1 MVSSADVRRRR
12 GPARWRAPWSIA
24 LAGVVALALAV
35 GISTSGAAPAK
46 QVAGTKSTAVGG
58 TLTWA
63 IQTNPASLFDAYYFS
78 AEGSQIFSLVQDHIL
93 APGTFGQ
100 PTTGAGS
107 VVSTWKAVTPTKYVY
122 TIKPGIKFS
131 DGSPLTAADVAFS
144 MNVHRDPKTGSK
156 MGDFFGNVVSIA
168 NRGNKVTV
176 VLKKADSNWQFTPAA
191 SPGLVYSQK
200 DYRAKGASFG
210 TPGGMPIGTGPY
222 KFSEFTPNS
231 RVVLV
236 RNPYYKGKK
245 YPWNKIVFPV
255 IPDEQARLL
264 ALQSGQIDGTFAVPN
279 NSIATWT
286 KAPNMKVGTYVSGG
300 WRGFSI
306 DVEDGPFQ
314 DVHVRRAIA
323 YSLNKPDINEAL
335 TSSRGKVLAGLPP
348 LIFLKGLLPAAE
360 INAALKKV
368 QTYDYSVANAKS
380 ELAKSAYPKGF
391 STTLN
396 VPAGCA
402 ACLLLSQVLSAGAG
416 KIGINI
422 NLNMMP
428 GPQRFQVIL
437 DHKPHLGIQVLGQA
451 PDSPHPMQYL
461 DLLYTSAHAQPGYEN
476 SANYKNPTV
485 DKLIEAGLA
494 TSDLKVSAR
503 DALKVMQIASNDVP
517 YIPVFMFPGAWAVK
531 PGWEFK
537 SSLGPFFYNQL
548 WLQHLVAK

>member
-1 MVSSADVRRRR
+1 MMVSNADVRRPGSR
-12 GPARWRAPWSIA
+12 PHAKAAWLVA
-24 LAGVVALALAV
+24 LAGVIAAVLTV
-35 GISTSGAAPAK
+35 GIGTSGAAPAK
-46 QVAGTKSTAVGG
+46 PAQGSAVGG

-63 IQTNPASLFDAYYFS
+63 LQTNPASLFDAYYFS
-78 AEGSQIFSLVQDHIL
+78 AEGSTFFSLVQDHIL

-100 PTTGAGS
+100 PTTGEGS
-107 VVSTWKAVTPTKYVY
+107 VTQTWKAVSPTRYEY
-122 TIKPGIKFS
+122 TIKSGIKFS

-156 MGDFFGNVVSIA
+156 MGDFFGNVVSIS
-168 NRGNKVTV
+168 NRGNKVIV
-176 VLKKADSNWQFTPAA
+176 ILKNPDSNWQFTPAA
-191 SPGLVYSQK
+191 SPGLVYSEK
-200 DYRAKGASFG
+200 DYRAKGANFG
-210 TPGGMPIGTGPY
+210 TPSGMPLGTGPY
-222 KFSEFTPNS
+222 KFAEFTPNS

-245 YPWNKIVFPV
+245 YPWDKIVFPI

-279 NSIATWT
+279 NSIGTWL
-286 KAPNMKVGTYVSGG
+286 KVPSLKVGTYVSGG
-300 WRGFSI
+300 WRGFSL

-314 DVHVRRAIA
+314 DVHVRRALA

-335 TSSRGKVLAGLPP
+335 ASSRGVVLDGLPP
-348 LIFLKGLLPAAE
+348 LLFIKGLLPAAE
-360 INAALKKV
+360 VNAALKKV
-368 QTYDYSVANAKS
+368 AKYPYSVDDAKS

-391 STTLN
+391 NTTLN
-396 VPAGCA
+396 VPTGCA
-402 ACLLLSQVLSAGAG
+402 ACLLLSQVLAQGAS

-422 NLNMMP
+422 DLNMMP

-476 SANYKNPTV
+476 SANYKNAAV
-485 DKLIEAGLA
+485 DKLIEQGLQS
-494 TSDLKVSAR
+494 SDLKVAAR
-503 DALKVMQIASNDVP
+503 NALKVMQITSADVP

-531 PGWEFK
+531 SGWSFK
-537 SSLGPFFYNQL
+537 SSIGPFYYNQN

>member
-1 MVSSADVRRRR
+1 MESTTQSHRRPVPHRRRAVWLLA
-12 GPARWRAPWSIA
+12 GLVALLLSVGGSSTA
-24 LAGVVALALAV
+24 LAKP
-35 GISTSGAAPAK
+35 SR
-46 QVAGTKSTAVGG
+46 AGAVGG

-63 IQTNPASLFDAYYFS
+63 LQTNPASLFDAYYFS
-78 AEGSQIFSLVQDHIL
+78 AEGSTFFSLVQDHML

-100 PTTGAGS
+100 PTTGEGA
-107 VVSTWKAVTPTKYVY
+107 VVQSWKATSPTRYVY
-122 TIKPGIKFS
+122 TIKKGIKFS

-156 MGDFFGNVVSIA
+156 MGDFFGNVVSIRSSR
-168 NRGNKVTV
+168 NQVIV
-176 VLKKADSNWQFTPAA
+176 VLKKPDSNWQFTPAA
-191 SPGLVYSQK
+191 SPGLVYSAK
-200 DYRAKGASFG
+200 DYKAKGANFG

-222 KFSEFTPNS
+222 KFSEFSPNS

-245 YPWNKIVFPV
+245 YPWDKIVFPV

-264 ALQSGQIDGTFAVPN
+264 ALQSGQVDGTFAVPN
-279 NSIATWT
+279 NSISTWL
-286 KAPNMKVGTYVSGG
+286 KVSNLKVGTYVSGG

-306 DVEDGPFQ
+306 DIEDGPFK

-335 TSSRGKVLAGLPP
+335 TSSRGVVLNGLPP
-348 LIFLKGLLPAAE
+348 LIFIKGLLPAAE
-360 INAALKKV
+360 VNAALKKV
-368 QTYDYSVANAKS
+368 KTYPYSLDDAKA

-391 STTLN
+391 TTTLN
-396 VPAGCA
+396 TPNGCD
-402 ACLLLSQVLSAGAG
+402 ACLLLSQVLAQGAS
-416 KIGINI
+416 KIGITI
-422 NLNMMP
+422 NLNPMP

-437 DHKPHLGIQVLGQA
+437 DHKPNLGIQVLGQA

-476 SANYKNPTV
+476 SANYKNAAV
-485 DKLIEAGLA
+485 DKLIAQGLQS
-494 TSDLKVSAR
+494 SDLKVAAR
-503 DALKVMQIASNDVP
+503 NALKVMQVTSTDVP

-531 PGWEFK
+531 SGWEFK
-537 SSLGPFFYNQL
+537 SSIGPFYYNQI

>member
-1 MVSSADVRRRR
+1 M
-12 GPARWRAPWSIA
+12 
-24 LAGVVALALAV
+24 VALASVTALALTV
-35 GISTSGAAPAK
+35 GIGTSGAASRA
-46 QVAGTKSTAVGG
+46 QARGGAVGT

-78 AEGSQIFSLVQDHIL
+78 AEGSTIFSLVQDHIL

-100 PTTGAGS
+100 PTTGQGA
-107 VVSTWKAVTPTKYVY
+107 VVSSWKAVSPTKYVY
-122 TIKPGIKFS
+122 TVKSGLKFS
-131 DGSPLTAADVAFS
+131 DGSPVTAADVAFS
-144 MNVHRDPKTGSK
+144 MNVHRNPKTGSK

-176 VLKKADSNWQFTPAA
+176 ILAKPDSNWQFTPAA
-191 SPGLVYSQK
+191 SPGLVYSEK
-200 DYRAKGASFG
+200 DYRAKGANFG
-210 TPGGMPIGTGPY
+210 TPSGMPIGSGPY
-222 KFSEFTPNS
+222 MFSEFTPNS

-236 RNPYYKGKK
+236 RNPYYTGKK
-245 YPWNKIVFPV
+245 YPWNKIIFPV

-279 NSIATWT
+279 NSISNWL

-306 DVEDGPFQ
+306 DVQDGPFQ

-335 TSSRGKVLAGLPP
+335 TSSRGKVLDGLPP

-368 QTYDYSVANAKS
+368 QTYPYSVDSAKA

-391 STTLN
+391 TTTLN
-396 VPAGCA
+396 VPTGCA
-402 ACLLLSQVLSAGAG
+402 ACLLLSQVLSQGAS
-416 KIGINI
+416 KIGITI

-461 DLLYTSAHAQPGYEN
+461 DLLYNSAHAQPGYEN
-476 SANYKNPTV
+476 SANYMNPTV
-485 DKLIEAGLA
+485 DKLIAAGLA
-494 TSDLKVSAR
+494 TDDLKVAAR
-503 DALKVMQIASNDVP
+503 NALKVMQIVSVDVP
-517 YIPVFMFPGAWAVK
+517 YIPVFMFPGAWAVRS
-531 PGWEFK
+531 GWQFK
-537 SSLGPFFYNQL
+537 SSIGPFYYNQD

>member
-1 MVSSADVRRRR
+1 MVSNADARRPSGRAHAKA
-12 GPARWRAPWSIA
+12 ARLIA
-24 LAGVVALALAV
+24 LAIAIVAIFTV
-35 GISTSGAAPAK
+35 GIGTSGAAPATP
-46 QVAGTKSTAVGG
+46 AKSSAVGG

-63 IQTNPASLFDAYYFS
+63 IQTNPASLFNAYYFS

-100 PTTGAGS
+100 PTTGEGS
-107 VVSTWKAVTPTKYVY
+107 VVSSWKALSPTKYVY

-131 DGSPLTAADVAFS
+131 DGSTMTAADVAFS

-156 MGDFFGNVVSIA
+156 MGDFFGNVISIA
-168 NRGNKVTV
+168 NKGNQVIVT
-176 VLKKADSNWQFTPAA
+176 LKNPDSNWQFTPAA

-200 DYRAKGASFG
+200 DYRAKGANFG
-210 TPGGMPIGTGPY
+210 TPSGMPIGTGPY

-245 YPWNKIVFPV
+245 YPWDKIVFPV

-264 ALQSGQIDGTFAVPN
+264 ALQSGQVDGTFAVPN
-279 NSIATWT
+279 NNIATWL
-286 KAPNMKVGTYVSGG
+286 KVSSLKVGTYVSGG
-300 WRGFSI
+300 WRGFSL
-306 DVEDGPFQ
+306 DTEDGPFQ

-335 TSSRGKVLAGLPP
+335 ASSRGKVLDGLPP
-348 LIFLKGLLPAAE
+348 LIFIKGLLPAAE
-360 INAALKKV
+360 ISTALKKV
-368 QTYDYSVANAKS
+368 QTYAYSVDDAKA

-396 VPAGCA
+396 VPTGCA
-402 ACLLLSQVLSAGAG
+402 ACLLLSQVLAQGAS
-416 KIGINI
+416 KIGIDI
-422 NLNMMP
+422 NLNIMP

-461 DLLYTSAHAQPGYEN
+461 DLLYTSGHAQPGYEN
-476 SANYKNPTV
+476 SANYKSATV
-485 DKLIEAGLA
+485 DKLIEDGLRS
-494 TSDLKVSAR
+494 SDLKVAAR
-503 DALKVMQIASNDVP
+503 NALKVMQITSADVP

-531 PGWEFK
+531 SGWEFK